1 MSAPYYNPANIE
13 RYSGFSDT
21 YDRYRPQPP
30 AILIDIEPGDD
41 MRRQAEAQTAAPSVR
56 YQPGYSTATGLPD
69 ACADIVTVS
78 QALHWMEPEPTF
90 AEMARILRPGGVFA
104 AFDCDWPPTMH
115 WEAEAAY
122 DACMARVDA
131 INRERGFTREV
142 RAWAKG
148 EHLDRM
154 RASGV
159 FRHTREIVLHHVEMG
174 HADRLVGLALTQ
186 GRVATVL
193 KHGVTEADAGI
204 TGPVWENAP
213 QRRGA
218 RWLPGRDHRAQ
229 GRPRA
234 SRSGAAGRVGARFP
248 AGRCP
253 AGELRGRA
261 LGGGGHQRQD
271 APTARAGRGAAPG
284 PPGSPRPGTGRDHAA
299 DRHRHPRP
307 HAAG

>member
-30 AILIDIEPGDD
+30 AILIDILTQLAAVERPALVVDVGSGTGLSTRLWAGRADQVIGIEPGDD

-122 DACMARVDA
+122 NACMARVDA

-204 TGPVWENAP
+204 T
-213 QRRGA
+213 
-218 RWLPGRDHRAQ
+218 
-229 GRPRA
+229 
-234 SRSGAAGRVGARFP
+234 
-248 AGRCP
+248 
-253 AGELRGRA
+253 ELRAVAART
-261 LGGGGHQRQD
+261 LGD
-271 APTARAGRGAAPG
+271 E
-284 PPGSPRPGTGRDHAA
+284 PRPWYWSYRVRLGMK
-299 DRHRHPRP
+299 
-307 HAAG
+307 

>member
-30 AILIDIEPGDD
+30 AILIDILTQLAAVERPALVVDVDRAPACRLACGPGAPIRVIGIEPGDD

-122 DACMARVDA
+122 NACMARVDA

-204 TGPVWENAP
+204 T
-213 QRRGA
+213 
-218 RWLPGRDHRAQ
+218 
-229 GRPRA
+229 
-234 SRSGAAGRVGARFP
+234 
-248 AGRCP
+248 
-253 AGELRGRA
+253 ELRAVAART
-261 LGGGGHQRQD
+261 LGD
-271 APTARAGRGAAPG
+271 E
-284 PPGSPRPGTGRDHAA
+284 PRPWYWSYRVRLGMK
-299 DRHRHPRP
+299 
-307 HAAG
+307 